1 MFRTSSGR
9 LAAPLLLSAL
19 LAGCGGSAIST
30 SPTLPPAAV
39 EYFDGKL
46 PQWRLT
52 MADRQVMLTVLAD
65 DLVHVAYAAEL
76 QPGLP
81 YLSPMVSARRF
92 NGPATVSHDAA
103 AGVLTTP
110 AMTIR
115 LVGSC
120 WQVDSK
126 SRPLTRICVSDWD
139 DEQMSLKLSREG
151 AQDIYGLGQQL
162 SSDRQQLSWLGLKR
176 ESPSPFGNV
185 MGYSNIMASGD
196 TQVPVAYVVGK
207 GSDGYGLFVDSP
219 YALRFGFDGDE
230 WTVNSAEGRL
240 GLMLFGG
247 QDLAELR
254 RDYLALTGTPPVPP
268 LKAFGLWVSE
278 YGYDSWQELDTKLTS
293 LRAAGLPVDGAVLD
307 LQWYGGILKESELT
321 ATGGLSWDERNF
333 PDPRR
338 KLADYA
344 ESGLGIM
351 VIEQSYVGAAQPVH
365 HQLADKRLLAMNC
378 PSPCTKASRL
388 ESNPW
393 WGIGGMLDW
402 SNPKA
407 REFWHD
413 QKRAP
418 LIDDGV
424 MGHWT
429 DLGEPEVY
437 NSDAFYAGFDWYGEK
452 VTGHRD
458 IHNLYNFHWSQG
470 IAENTARSHAD
481 RRPWILSRSGTA
493 GSQRFGVALWSGD
506 VASSFAALAAHPAAQ
521 GNMSLSGFD
530 YYGSDIGGFHRGP
543 YRSGPVL
550 DSLYTRWLANSVLS
564 DIPLRPH
571 ANNLCNC
578 TQTTPDRVGELASNK
593 ANLELRYR
601 LTPYLYSLAHQAWAE
616 GEAIFPPLAYHFP
629 LDGGARN
636 ETQTHM
642 VGPWLATTA
651 IIDDKAEVSSYL
663 PPGRWRDFH
672 RPQLARDGG
681 RIDVAVVRD
690 GALMAPLYVREG
702 AIVPLLAE
710 VPDYLARTDDNG
722 IKWFKPLLIRTLPG
736 AAESRFVLVE
746 DDGQSRGYER
756 GLVARTAID
765 AMRDPLGV
773 YRLNLIP
780 DNQTGATASRQ
791 LSIEVLG
798 APLAPSSV
806 VVNGQPL
813 APITAGSNGRGWFAS
828 AGGLTVQLGE
838 VSVDARQALVIRP

>member
-1 MFRTSSGR
+1 MFLTAQGR
-9 LAAPLLLSAL
+9 FAAPLLLSVL
-19 LAGCGGSAIST
+19 LSGCGGSAMT
-30 SPTLPPAAV
+30 SSPKPGSAEL
-39 EYFDGKL
+39 EYFDGQL

-52 MADRQVMLTVLAD
+52 VAEGQIMLTVLAD
-65 DLVHVAYAAEL
+65 DLVHLAYGHEL
-76 QPGLP
+76 QPGQP
-81 YLSPMVSARRF
+81 FFSPMVAKRSF
-92 NGPATVSHDAA
+92 TGPATVSHDAA

-126 SRPLTRICVSDWD
+126 TRPLTRICVSDWD
-139 DEQMSLKLSREG
+139 DEEMNLTLSREG

-162 SSDRQQLSWLGLKR
+162 SSERQQLSWLGLKR

-230 WTVNSAEGRL
+230 WTVNSADGRL

-268 LKAFGLWVSE
+268 LKAFGLWISE
-278 YGYDSWQELDTKLTS
+278 YGYDNWQELDEKLAS
-293 LRAAGLPVDGAVLD
+293 LRNVGIPVDGAVLD
-307 LQWYGGILKESELT
+307 LQWYGGVVKGSEYT
-321 ATGGLSWDERNF
+321 PAGGLTWDQTNY
-333 PDPRR
+333 PNPRQ
-338 KLADYA
+338 KLAEYGS
-344 ESGLGIM
+344 SGIGIM
-351 VIEQSYVGAAQPVH
+351 LIEQSYIGAAQPVH
-365 HQLADKRLLAMNC
+365 HTLAEQRMLAMDC
-378 PSPCTKASRL
+378 PSPCTTATRL
-388 ESNPW
+388 GDNPW

-413 QKRAP
+413 RKRAP
-418 LIDDGV
+418 LINDGIL
-424 MGHWT
+424 GHWT

-437 NSDAFYAGFDWYGEK
+437 DSNALYAGFDWYGE
-452 VTGHRD
+452 TAQGHRD
-458 IHNLYNFHWSQG
+458 IHNLYNFLWSQG
-470 IAENTARSHAD
+470 IAENTARSHGD

-578 TQTTPDRVGELASNK
+578 TQTTPDQVGDLASNK

-601 LTPYLYSLAHQAWAE
+601 LVPYLYSLAHQAWAN

-629 LDGGARN
+629 RDAGARD
-636 ETQTHM
+636 EAQTRM

-651 IIDDKAEVSSYL
+651 IIDNEAEVSSYL
-663 PPGRWRDFH
+663 PPGRWLDFH
-672 RPQLARDGG
+672 QPQQHRDGG
-681 RIDVAVVRD
+681 RADVAVARD
-690 GALMAPLYVREG
+690 GILMAPLYLREG

-710 VPDYLARTDDNG
+710 APAYLARTDDNSV
-722 IKWFKPLLIRTLPG
+722 KWFKPLLIRTLPVS
-736 AAESRFVLVE
+736 AQSQFVMIE
-746 DDGQSRGYER
+746 DDGQSRGYQR
-756 GLVARTAID
+756 GLVARTTITAVRNND
-765 AMRDPLGV
+765 RS
-773 YRLNLIP
+773 YQLNLTP
-780 DNQTGATASRQ
+780 ANQTGATASRQ

-798 APLAPSSV
+798 APALPSSV
-806 VVNGQPL
+806 EVNGQPL
-813 APITAGSNGRGWFAS
+813 LPINAASKDRGWFAS
-828 AGGLTVQLGE
+828 AGGVTVQLGE
-838 VSVDARQALVIRP
+838 ISVDAQQTLVIRP